1 MRIQP
6 ALLTTALLACLSLPA
21 QAELIFSTPPA
32 QDKADTTALFTELA
46 SQLAEI
52 LDEPVRYVAPA
63 YGMSDYGKHVRKGD
77 YDILLDGPQFAAW
90 RIAKGMH
97 KPVAQSDTQLS
108 FLVVVPTTDTKTNSP
123 EQLVN
128 KTVCLQPSPNLSNL
142 MFMSLYRDPFQLPD
156 VRMVEGF
163 KPIVD
168 KVIEGTCSAGVIP
181 AALYDKTLDK
191 DTQNKLRIVYNTRPL
206 PGLTL
211 TVSNK
216 VSDAKREDLTKRL
229 TNADPATDKLVQT
242 LTAAG
247 GRGGV
252 PTKTRWQAINP
263 ESLKGLDQILVQQAY
278 GWD

>member
-6 ALLTTALLACLSLPA
+6 ALLATALLACLSLSA
-21 QAELIFSTPPA
+21 HAELVLSTPPA
-32 QDKADTTALFTELA
+32 QDKADTNALFTELA
-46 SQLAEI
+46 SQLSEV
-52 LDEPVRYVAPA
+52 LGEPVRYVAPA
-63 YGMSDYGKHVRKGD
+63 YGMNDYGKHVRKGT
-77 YDILLDGPQFAAW
+77 YDILLDEPQFAAW

-97 KPVAQSDTQLS
+97 KPVAQSDTQLTY
-108 FLVVVPTTDTKTNSP
+108 LVVVPTTDTKTNSP

-128 KTVCLQPSPNLSNL
+128 KTVCLQASPNLSNL
-142 MFMSLYRDPFQLPD
+142 MFMSLYRNPFQLPD
-156 VRMVEGF
+156 VRLVEGF
-163 KPIVD
+163 KPIVE
-168 KVIEGTCSAGVIP
+168 KVIEGACSAGVIP
-181 AALYDKTLDK
+181 ASMYEKTLDK
-191 DTQNKLRIVYNTRPL
+191 DTQNKLRVVYSTRTL

-216 VSDAKREDLTKRL
+216 VSDAKREVLINRL
-229 TNADPATDKLVQT
+229 TNADPATDKFVQT

-263 ESLKGLDQILVQQAY
+263 ESLKGLDQILVQQSY